1 MHLGVLA
8 VFFVPFS
15 WKLVALCVIYY
26 YVGMFFV
33 TGGYHRYFSHRT
45 YKLGRVAQ
53 FLMAWGASSTM
64 QKGVLWWAGNHR
76 HHHRFSDQPQDLHS
90 PIQKG
95 FWYSHWGWI
104 LIDTNEETL
113 WDQIQDLA
121 KFPELR
127 WLNKYHLVPA
137 ILNAAI
143 VLALFGLPGFVWI
156 WVVGSVMLWHGT
168 FTINSL
174 SHVYGSQRYASND
187 TSRNNFWLA
196 LITLGEGWHN
206 NHHTYMSSTNQGF
219 YWWEIDGTYY
229 VLRALSALGIVKGIR
244 KPPLEALEAKRIKGR
259 RSDLHTQMP
268 SPLPERAPQ
277 IASRS

>member
-1 MHLGVLA
+1 MNATRTGRLHLSQSLPFFLMHLGVLA

-206 NHHTYMSSTNQGF
+206 NHHAYQSSVRQGF
-219 YWWEIDGTYY
+219 RWWEIDATFY
-229 VLRALSALGIVKGIR
+229 VLKALSWARVVWDLKTPPAAVRLNEYRLG
-244 KPPLEALEAKRIKGR
+244 
-259 RSDLHTQMP
+259 
-268 SPLPERAPQ
+268 
-277 IASRS
+277 SR